1 MFPKRFIDFPN
12 WNMSNPFLEF
22 EKMRGEMNRFAEG
35 LQKELPSFPTAGVF
49 PLTNVTEDNNH
60 YYIRAELP
68 GLNTEDIEISATGSS
83 LSISGQRTINKEGE
97 NVRYH
102 RREREG
108 GRFNRIISLPG
119 SIDTDK
125 VEANF
130 KNGILEIKLPKS
142 EAMKP
147 KQIEVK

>member
-1 MFPKRFIDFPN
+1 MYPKRFIDFPD
-12 WNMSNPFLEF
+12 WNIGNPFLEL
-22 EKMRGEMNRFAEG
+22 ERIRRQMNKLAEG
-35 LQKELPSFPTAGVF
+35 FKSDLPSFSIAGVF
-49 PLTNVTEDNNH
+49 PLINVTEDNNN
-60 YYIRAELP
+60 YYVRAELP
-68 GLNTEDIEISATGSS
+68 GMNSNDIEISATDGS
-83 LSISGQRTINKEGE
+83 LSISGQRIITEEGE

-108 GRFNRIISLPG
+108 GKFSRMISLPS

-130 KNGILEIKLPKS
+130 RDGILEILLPKS
-142 EAMKP
+142 EAIKP